1 MRISANLWTQLH
13 TLTLLHLHAEEEGIG
28 LFTIPHLRR
37 NGELD
42 VLIVRRGSI
51 HLYIIRTESSPA
63 ARQLLSSFNV
73 KNLPDIRFKRVI
85 SDRNAVNLDRKLKR
99 PCLEYSIFR
108 RTTMPLQYGLRIHSP
123 TQSHHPRQRKL
134 FLVFVMLCMLH
145 YRLRTTD
152 PP

>member
-51 HLYIIRTESSPA
+51 HLYIIRTESSNAPA
-63 ARQLLSSFNV
+63 
-73 KNLPDIRFKRVI
+73 PPTTTVI
-85 SDRNAVNLDRKLKR
+85 SNTIVFFIR
-99 PCLEYSIFR
+99 
-108 RTTMPLQYGLRIHSP
+108 
-123 TQSHHPRQRKL
+123 
-134 FLVFVMLCMLH
+134 LVISFII
-145 YRLRTTD
+145 
-152 PP
+152 